1 MSFAKP
7 TSRII
12 AAIALAVTASSAT
25 AADKLIVISPHR
37 KSIQNEY
44 IPAFKD
50 WYKTKYKT
58 DVAVD
63 WLDQGGSNDDV
74 KFIKSKFA
82 ANPKTSEID
91 VFWGGGTTTHTEIAT
106 AKMADKLNLSPE
118 LQKQLPKA
126 VAGMSLSNKEGT
138 YVSQALSSFG
148 IFYNKALLKLEKLP
162 EPTTWESLADTQY
175 KDKIVLTDA
184 RKSGTA
190 SVMNH
195 VILESLGWDKGF
207 QLLTAMAGNARQFTQ
222 SSSDVIKAV
231 VAGDSAATL
240 AIDFYALAKIGDLG
254 PERLGFVLP
263 EGKTIIEGDPVT
275 ILKGAPNRTT
285 ADRFVEYIL
294 STEGQT
300 ILMLPKGVPGG
311 PKTETLG
318 RLAVNGEAY
327 KLTEGKRVNSLNPF
341 TAKGFLKYDSEKEA
355 KVRAVLDDLIGT
367 QLIDTHK
374 ELRQAWG
381 RVVKAGSK
389 PSDIAA
395 LAKSPIG
402 SGDLIKLSE
411 KWNDSVFRNQT
422 LNTWVKFAQEKY
434 SKIAK

>member
-1 MSFAKP
+1 M
-7 TSRII
+7 
-12 AAIALAVTASSAT
+12 
-25 AADKLIVISPHR
+25 
-37 KSIQNEY
+37 
-44 IPAFKD
+44 
-50 WYKTKYKT
+50 
-58 DVAVD
+58 
-63 WLDQGGSNDDV
+63 
-74 KFIKSKFA
+74 
-82 ANPKTSEID
+82 
-91 VFWGGGTTTHTEIAT
+91 
-106 AKMADKLNLSPE
+106 
-118 LQKQLPKA
+118 
-126 VAGMSLSNKEGT
+126 
-138 YVSQALSSFG
+138 
-148 IFYNKALLKLEKLP
+148 
-162 EPTTWESLADTQY
+162 
-175 KDKIVLTDA
+175 
-184 RKSGTA
+184 
-190 SVMNH
+190 
-195 VILESLGWDKGF
+195 
-207 QLLTAMAGNARQFTQ
+207 LTAMAGNARQFTQ